1 MRTKALERLNLY
13 FECWAVFLLAN
24 FVSMMLFAPQEVTE
38 MPQITTGV
46 IVPMLV
52 YTCGVVPLIEEL
64 LFRKFAFWIFQT
76 MDDEWK
82 LLLSS
87 LLFAAAHH
95 EPEQFLPALC
105 LGLMLG
111 RVYLDSHSF
120 KTCYLLHATTNL
132 VDGILMLLFPITTIT
147 VVFVVNVVT
156 VVTHLNYSKIARR
169 KKP

>member
-38 MPQITTGV
+38 MPQLTVKLIA
-46 IVPMLV
+46 PMLV

-87 LLFAAAHH
+87 LLFAAAHR
-95 EPEQFLPALC
+95 EPEKFLPALC

-120 KTCYLLHATTNL
+120 KTCYLLHATTNF
-132 VDGILMLLFPITTIT
+132 VDGVLMLLFPIPVMAALT
-147 VVFVVNVVT
+147 VRAVWMQANVIWKV
-156 VVTHLNYSKIARR
+156 RR
-169 KKP
+169 MNRE

>member
-1 MRTKALERLNLY
+1 MRTKILERLNLY

-24 FVSMMLFAPQEVTE
+24 FVSMMLFAPQEIAE
-38 MPQITTGV
+38 MPQITAGV

-52 YTCGVVPLIEEL
+52 YTCGVVPLIEEV

-87 LLFAAAHH
+87 LLFAAAHC

-111 RVYLDSHSF
+111 RVHLDSHSF
-120 KTCYLLHATTNL
+120 KTCYLIHATTNF
-132 VDGILMLLFPITTIT
+132 VDGVLMLLSPIPVMAALTAWAVWMQANEIW
-147 VVFVVNVVT
+147 
-156 VVTHLNYSKIARR
+156 KARR
-169 KKP
+169 TNHE